1 MENPIREEIERNNT
15 LFNRLFTKYQT
26 NLRKDPNY
34 IKFEAFKDM
43 KIIFELYSK
52 IYSFRSYSYNEVS
65 IETFSKLTSC
75 FDCYRNKELFEYLA
89 LRLIKEGNDDKLD
102 EIKIHIQKLEIICL
116 WNTIKSKKSI
126 FTNVPKFLLK
136 LSAYNLYSLL
146 ITCLFYVFVASLI
159 YSPAPFKWMEIISLK
174 FNLYIKNDFFNRF
187 LNTLAHIFNLDNKMN
202 IIALNWRGILL
213 LIIGKS
219 FFILVILNYIVKKI
233 LDKIKFS

>member
-126 FTNVPKFLLK
+126 FTNVPFSLPQQPIAYRNTSILSKFTR
-136 LSAYNLYSLL
+136 LSFNYAIIITVNPIRHYS
-146 ITCLFYVFVASLI
+146 
-159 YSPAPFKWMEIISLK
+159 
-174 FNLYIKNDFFNRF
+174 IKYFH
-187 LNTLAHIFNLDNKMN
+187 LCI
-202 IIALNWRGILL
+202 
-213 LIIGKS
+213 
-219 FFILVILNYIVKKI
+219 
-233 LDKIKFS
+233 